1 MIDIDFKVV
10 YKNLKEVGH
19 KQEPAIPLKDLT
31 WINFYLMSTTGVS
44 WDMYI
49 LFVFIWGST

>member
-19 KQEPAIPLKDLT
+19 KQEPAIPLIDLT
-31 WINFYLMSTTGVS
+31 WINLYLMSTTGVS

>member
-19 KQEPAIPLKDLT
+19 KQEPAIPLANLT
-31 WINFYLMSTTGVS
+31 YFKNANHRSVLGYTYFILHI
-44 WDMYI
+44 YI
-49 LFVFIWGST
+49 HE